1 MEALISICSCK
12 IHLPNSST
20 STRIIAKNINVKFYY
35 IRKGFIIW
43 MQYSMTKASEITVT
57 ISRTC
62 SPELS
67 HDLHK
72 LLDRTDSHFNFKF
85 INDQPIFHY
94 WNFSC
99 HLCNYWDIH
108 NGFAPIKLWYL
119 SHLRYLITI
128 LNTYYRTIIVL

>member
-57 ISRTC
+57 ISCTC

-85 INDQPIFHY
+85 NPFFITETSAVTSAITGIFTMDLHP
-94 WNFSC
+94 SKS
-99 HLCNYWDIH
+99 DIS
-108 NGFAPIKLWYL
+108 PTSDIL
-119 SHLRYLITI
+119 SQF
-128 LNTYYRTIIVL
+128 

>member
-57 ISRTC
+57 ISCTC

-85 INDQPIFHY
+85 NPFFITETSAVTSAITGIFTMDLHPS
-94 WNFSC
+94 NS
-99 HLCNYWDIH
+99 DIS
-108 NGFAPIKLWYL
+108 PTSDIL
-119 SHLRYLITI
+119 SQF
-128 LNTYYRTIIVL
+128 

>member
-57 ISRTC
+57 ISCTC

-85 INDQPIFHY
+85 NPFFIIETSATTSAIIGIFTMDLHPS
-94 WNFSC
+94 NS
-99 HLCNYWDIH
+99 DIS
-108 NGFAPIKLWYL
+108 PT
-119 SHLRYLITI
+119 SDI
-128 LNTYYRTIIVL
+128 LLFFNQ